1 MAAPAWGGRTANNVP
16 TAPHTATD
24 TVCPMGIARMV
35 FYLLGGLLMIIGLGM
50 LFFAT
55 GLDAW
60 IPGSI
65 VVAGLIIILGLLV
78 MGMSDRTPETDHTH
92 TREVHHHDD
101 DRYH

>member
-1 MAAPAWGGRTANNVP
+1 MRPAGAGRTANNVP

-35 FYLLGGLLMIIGLGM
+35 FYIVGGLLLIIGLGM

-60 IPGSI
+60 IPGSNAN
-65 VVAGLIIILGLLV
+65 AGHSSYPVSGA
-78 MGMSDRTPETDHTH
+78 
-92 TREVHHHDD
+92 
-101 DRYH
+101 

>member
-1 MAAPAWGGRTANNVP
+1 
-16 TAPHTATD
+16 
-24 TVCPMGIARMV
+24 MGIARMV
-35 FYLLGGLLMIIGLGM
+35 FYLLGGLLLIIGLGM

-78 MGMSDRTPETDHTH
+78 MGMSDRTPEPEHAH

-101 DRYH
+101 DYRH

>member
-1 MAAPAWGGRTANNVP
+1 
-16 TAPHTATD
+16 
-24 TVCPMGIARMV
+24 MGIARMV
-35 FYLLGGLLMIIGLGM
+35 FYVVGGLLLIIGLGM

-78 MGMSDRTPETDHTH
+78 MGMSERTPEPER
-92 TREVHHHDD
+92 TREVHHYDD
-101 DRYH
+101 EHRHP